1 MQFNLRIWLADE
13 FWQAVS
19 LQEDSNEWI
28 PEVRFNIWLQN
39 TVTLS
44 CNGLIWTRKKK
55 KKKQPELCVIMW
67 LTLAALRVFLSSQ
80 SL

>member
-55 KKKQPELCVIMW
+55 KKKTTRTVCNYVVNP
-67 LTLAALRVFLSSQ
+67 SST
-80 SL
+80 